1 MARYSGRGCKASRR
15 LGTDLGLK
23 RRGVRD
29 IETKCKLAT
38 PPGQHGAKK
47 SRKSDYG
54 MMLQAKQMLRLMYGV
69 LEKQFRRYYFEASRR
84 KGATGE
90 TLLELLETRLDNV
103 VYRMGFGCTRA
114 ESRQLVR
121 HKAIVVYPQGDVSKA
136 VVVNIPSYTVR
147 PGDVIAVRERSKEQT
162 RIVDAL
168 RVLEGMGFPEWVEVD
183 TSNKSGT
190 FKRVPDRSEL
200 PTEINE
206 QLVVELYSK

>member
-1 MARYSGRGCKASRR
+1 MARDLSPGCKASRR

-23 RRGVRD
+23 QRGGRD
-29 IETKCKLAT
+29 IETKCKLST

-54 MMLQAKQMLRLMYGV
+54 MMLAAKQMLKLMYGV
-69 LEKQFRRYYFEASRR
+69 LEKQFRRYYFAASRS

-90 TLLELLETRLDNV
+90 NLLELLETRLDNV
-103 VYRMGFGCTRA
+103 VYRMGFASTRA
-114 ESRQLVR
+114 EARQLVR
-121 HKAIVVYPQGDVSKA
+121 HKAIKVLVQGNADKA
-136 VVVNIPSYTVR
+136 LVVNIPSYSVR

-162 RIVDAL
+162 RINDAL
-168 RVLEGMGFPEWVEVD
+168 RVLEGAGFPEWVEVD
-183 TSNKSGT
+183 VANKSGL

>member
-1 MARYSGRGCKASRR
+1 MARELSPSCKASRR

-23 RRGVRD
+23 QRGGRD

-54 MMLQAKQMLRLMYGV
+54 MMLAAKQMLKLMYGV
-69 LEKQFRRYYFEASRR
+69 LEKQFRRYYFTASRR

-103 VYRMGFGCTRA
+103 VYRMGFACTRA
-114 ESRQLVR
+114 EARQLVR
-121 HKAIVVYPQGDVSKA
+121 HKAITVLVQGSADKA
-136 VVVNIPSYTVR
+136 LVVNIPSYAVR
-147 PGDVIAVRERSKEQT
+147 PGDVVAVRERSKEQT
-162 RIVDAL
+162 RIIDAL
-168 RVLEGMGFPEWVEVD
+168 KVLEGMGFPEWVEVD
-183 TSNKSGT
+183 VANKSGT

-200 PTEINE
+200 PSEINE